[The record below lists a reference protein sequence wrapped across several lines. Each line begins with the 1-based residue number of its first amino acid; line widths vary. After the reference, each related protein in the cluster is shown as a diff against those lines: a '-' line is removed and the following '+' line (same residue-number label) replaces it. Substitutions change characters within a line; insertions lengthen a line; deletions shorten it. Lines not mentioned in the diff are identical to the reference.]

1 MPRHVVAAAILLLFT
16 LFHEMPE
23 AAAGCYE
30 TVGCTDKDYFS
41 GGSLSRFSCQSLAF
55 LRNSIYAENGYCFKS
70 PQYSA
75 IFLRETCR
83 FNNDS
88 DVPLNDYE
96 RANIF
101 AIVETEHEMG
111 CY

>member
-1 MPRHVVAAAILLLFT
+1 MLKHIVTAVFFLFFI
-16 LFHEMPE
+16 LFHRLPD

-30 TVGCTDKDYFS
+30 TVGCTDKQYFS
-41 GGSLSRFSCQSLAF
+41 TNSLSSFGCQSLAF
-55 LRNSIYAENGYCFKS
+55 LRNSIYAENGYCFKN

-88 DVPLNDYE
+88 DVPLNQYE

-101 AIVETEHEMG
+101 AIVKTEREMG
-111 CY
+111 CN